1 MGTDATVAVFPG
13 QGSQKTGMARD
24 FYDSAP
30 QARAVFEEVSD
41 ALGMDMTALCF
52 EADERLHLTAFTQ
65 PAILTAEIAI
75 FSTLFA
81 EFGLSVDTFAGHSLG
96 EYAALVAAGVI
107 PLAEAAVLVHQRG
120 KAMQRAVPLG
130 EGAMLAV
137 TGSEL
142 DLPAINA
149 ILSGQP
155 VDVANLNSPQQV
167 VLSGSAAG
175 IDVVEESLRQ
185 ALPGVRLPRLSVS
198 APFHSRLMSIIEPDF
213 RALLTESS
221 TRWSPSQAGRV
232 LSNFTGDFYPADDS
246 AALVDGLTRQISG
259 AVRWMDNM
267 DAIVAREPKIIY
279 EIGPKRP
286 LRGFFRAL
294 SVSVTAITNRTT
306 ARRAFAS

>member
-1 MGTDATVAVFPG
+1 
-13 QGSQKTGMARD
+13 MARD

-30 QARAVFEEVSD
+30 QARAVFEAVSD
-41 ALGMDMTALCF
+41 ALSVDMTALCF
-52 EADERLHLTAFTQ
+52 EPDERLHLTAFTQ

-75 FSTLFA
+75 FSTLRA
-81 EFGLSVDTFAGHSLG
+81 EFGLTVDVFAGHSLG

-120 KAMQRAVPLG
+120 LAMQRAVPVG

-137 TGSEL
+137 TGPAL
-142 DLPAINA
+142 DVPTIQAA
-149 ILSGQP
+149 LSGLP

-167 VLSGSAAG
+167 VLSGTADG
-175 IDVVEESLRQ
+175 IDAVEGVLRD
-185 ALPGVRLPRLSVS
+185 ALPGARLTRLAVS
-198 APFHSRLMSIIEPDF
+198 APFHSHLMAPIEGDF

-221 TRWSPSQAGRV
+221 TRWRPRAAGQV
-232 LSNFTGDFYPADDS
+232 LSNFTGGFYPADDP

-259 AVRWMDNM
+259 AVRWVDNM
-267 DAIVAREPKIIY
+267 TAIVGRSPETIY

-306 ARRAFAS
+306 ARRAFSA